1 MQVMEA
7 WDVIENDK
15 VWVVSIGAVG
25 SVCVRVWEF
34 LVGVLG
40 ESD

>member
-25 SVCVRVWEF
+25 SVCVCVCGSSWSEF
-34 LVGVLG
+34 
-40 ESD
+40 

>member
-25 SVCVRVWEF
+25 CVCAC
-34 LVGVLG
+34 VGVPG
-40 ESD
+40 RSSRRE